1 MPVIAKKTEGGYQ
14 LESPTING
22 VFVVKLALTDSGEE
36 SIETCSTAAG
46 VCFPVQKLDPGTI
59 ETIIGPERWKHLN
72 EMKEKGIV
80 QMFIDPQ
87 ATGRWAQAP
96 RSW

>member
-1 MPVIAKKTEGGYQ
+1 MIAKKIEGGYQ

-22 VFVVKLALTDSGEE
+22 VFVVKLTMTDDGKET
-36 SIETCSTAAG
+36 IETCSTAVG
-46 VCFPVQKLDPGTI
+46 VCFPIQELDRGTI
-59 ETIIGPERWKHLN
+59 ERIIGPDRWQHLQ

-87 ATGRWAQAP
+87 DSARRVKAP
-96 RSW
+96 RTW

>member
-1 MPVIAKKTEGGYQ
+1 MIAKKIEGGYQ

-22 VFVVKLALTDSGEE
+22 VFVVKLTLTDEGKET
-36 SIETCSTAAG
+36 IETCSSAVV
-46 VCFPVQKLDPGTI
+46 VCSPIQELDRGTI
-59 ETIIGPERWKHLN
+59 ERTIGPARWQLLG
-72 EMKEKGIV
+72 EMKEKGIA

-87 ATGRWAQAP
+87 DDARRVKAS